1 MRAAALLLTSI
12 LLPSLS
18 HAAPP
23 TVAVLPF
30 ADLGGGPGRVGE
42 ALRETITV
50 DLADGKA
57 VRVVERARLDQVIA
71 ESELGAKKATLD
83 ALGSV
88 RVGTL
93 VGATLIVTGAYQ
105 RSGDTVRLTARLI
118 EVATGE
124 VLGGAKVDGKAVA
137 VLQLA
142 DQLTSQLLV
151 AGKLKPPPRPRPHF
165 LVKSWRTMEV
175 YADAVVE
182 PDAGRKRQ
190 LLEQL
195 LKEDPQ
201 FIYARRDLDA
211 LQARMQ
217 GYAATASVQLSERE
231 RAALQQLRGKLSSS
245 EREQKERALYG
256 EMIAARRFF
265 ALESAAQTLGGAQ
278 PSSEALYA
286 LFVARDRLH
295 RFDLALQNG
304 EAYLKAFP
312 TGAHFGAV
320 EARLHAI
327 AETKKKR
334 LARRA
339 EYDADLKDKLA
350 GLAPG
355 LERDHAPCIVA
366 RWNNQQNQL
375 MLDACTTFVEKWQ
388 GRAPADEASKVTAA
402 RFFII
407 LALAE
412 QGDFARAR
420 PLAERLIADSDD
432 WDEELRQLMSEW
444 PSDGP
449 R

>member
-1 MRAAALLLTSI
+1 M
-12 LLPSLS
+12 
-18 HAAPP
+18 
-23 TVAVLPF
+23 PF
-30 ADLGGGPGRVGE
+30 ADLGGGTGRVGE

-50 DLADGKA
+50 DLADGKV
-57 VRVVERARLDQVIA
+57 VRVVERARIDQVIA

-93 VGATLIVTGAYQ
+93 LGATLIVTGAYQ
-105 RSGDTVRLTARLI
+105 RSGESVRLTARLV

-124 VLGGAKVDGKAVA
+124 VLVGTKVDGKATE

-142 DQLTSQLLV
+142 DRLTSQLLV
-151 AGKLKPPPRPRPHF
+151 AAKLKPPPPRPRF
-165 LVKSWRTMEV
+165 VIKSWRTMEV

-182 PDAGRKRQ
+182 PDPGRKRT

-201 FIYARRDLDA
+201 FVYARRDLDA

-231 RAALQQLRGKLSSS
+231 RAALQQLRGKLAPA
-245 EREQKERALYG
+245 EREAKERALFG
-256 EMIAARRFF
+256 EMIAARRFY

-312 TGAHFGAV
+312 TGPHFGAV

-350 GLAPG
+350 GLPPG

-366 RWNNQQNQL
+366 RWNNQHNEL
-375 MLDACTTFVEKWQ
+375 MLHACTAFVEKWQ

-420 PLAERLIADSDD
+420 PLAERLIADSDE
-432 WDEELRQLMSEW
+432 WDEELRKLMSEW